1 MTAFQRDKARASGSK
16 RELSGS
22 TVVYTL
28 ILEQGSI
35 ITNPSTWPR
44 CLRRK
49 RTRYRRC
56 LEVFRYDWLDDV
68 VSAVSVL
75 SPKPTLNDIM
85 TSTVLLPVRS
95 AAPPIR
101 NSGLARYEGG
111 GKRVIAEEEGHMG
124 ANWTTYF
131 CESQRRA
138 YSVSEIELPAGV
150 FDHVHREALYRLQD
164 VSKGW
169 SAALTSEM
177 MSM

>member
-35 ITNPSTWPR
+35 ITNPSTWPK

-56 LEVFRYDWLDDV
+56 LEEFRYDWLDDV

-75 SPKPTLNDIM
+75 SPKSTLNDIM

-101 NSGLARYEGG
+101 NSGLARHEAGETSDSGRGRTY
-111 GKRVIAEEEGHMG
+111 G
-124 ANWTTYF
+124 AQTRQHT
-131 CESQRRA
+131 
-138 YSVSEIELPAGV
+138 SVSLNGEPIVYLKLKFPPA
-150 FDHVHREALYRLQD
+150 FSIMSTAKHCIDC
-164 VSKGW
+164 KT
-169 SAALTSEM
+169 SARNG
-177 MSM
+177 MSHSRPK